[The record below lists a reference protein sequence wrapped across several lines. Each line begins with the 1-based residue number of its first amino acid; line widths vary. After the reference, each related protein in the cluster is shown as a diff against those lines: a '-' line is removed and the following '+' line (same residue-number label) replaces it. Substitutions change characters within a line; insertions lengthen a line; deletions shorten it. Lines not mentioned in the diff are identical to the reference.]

1 MADSHEVERR
11 DFVNIVLVG
20 LGSLMGLI
28 IGIPAF
34 AYLLSPA
41 VKVQEEE
48 AWIPLGSLDSYPID
62 TPTLFPYT
70 RTKVNGWEKTVN
82 SFGAYVWRYGEGE
95 SEVSVYSNM
104 CTHLSCRVTWQEDR
118 TIYFCPCHDGR
129 FNKEGEVVAGPPP
142 EPLYEFETK
151 VEEGILSIMHMEV

>member
-28 IGIPAF
+28 IGIPAI

-41 VKVQEEE
+41 VKVQVEE
-48 AWIPLGSLDSYPID
+48 AWIPLGPLDSYPID

-151 VEEGILSIMHMEV
+151 VEEGILSVMHMEV

>member
-28 IGIPAF
+28 IGIPAI

-41 VKVQEEE
+41 VKVQVEE
-48 AWIPLGSLDSYPID
+48 AWIPLGPLDSYPID
-62 TPTLFPYT
+62 NPTLFPYT

>member
-28 IGIPAF
+28 IGIPAI

-48 AWIPLGSLDSYPID
+48 AWIPLGPLDSYPID

-70 RTKVNGWEKTVN
+70 RTKLNGWEKTVN
-82 SFGAYVWRYGEGE
+82 SYGAYVWRYGEGE

-118 TIYFCPCHDGR
+118 IIYFCPCHDGR

-151 VEEGILSIMHMEV
+151 VEEGILSVMHMEV